1 MNQPHKHKDVII
13 AWANGAQIQFQSFL
27 MKENNE
33 WEDIKKPSWVEDLQY
48 RVKPEPKE
56 SVHTFRIGV
65 AVYDDGSFYTV
76 TADNVAEETAI
87 QSEPNFIGWISDWE
101 PFLLMKVEE

>member
-13 AWANGAQIQFQSFL
+13 AWANGAEVEFRNANTPIDW
-27 MKENNE
+27 KP
-33 WEDIKKPSWVEDLQY
+33 IKVPTWFMDTEY

-65 AVYDDGSFYTV
+65 AANGDKNVYTI
-76 TADNVAEETAI
+76 TADNEEEERQLQAD
-87 QSEPNFIGWISDWE
+87 PDFIGWISDWE
-101 PFLLMKVEE
+101 PFLLVKEEE